1 MVKNDEQGIFSV
13 ELGLNNWGALAVA
26 GLAIQERPY
35 KDEVGNMARAVLV
48 FRENM
53 VKADQLAAEQELL
66 VLGRQPV
73 AGRLEHVLQV
83 L

>member
-35 KDEVGNMARAVLV
+35 KDEVGNVIGVCA
-48 FRENM
+48 
-53 VKADQLAAEQELL
+53 KQLSSITMGL
-66 VLGRQPV
+66 RTI
-73 AGRLEHVLQV
+73 
-83 L
+83 